1 MSRFRSPRSR
11 SGRSSRRR
19 EPFRA
24 GLSRVSRDKPAQNS
38 RERIPRGRIAVLG
51 LITIAVYGSW
61 FYSFGVLL
69 DPIIA
74 DTGWSE
80 TAVAAVFSSS
90 AVIAGFGSL
99 AGGWLL
105 DLWGSR
111 IIFVVAALFGGG
123 ALWLAAGATSAV
135 AFAVLG
141 AIGGGVLASL
151 GFYHVTQTAAVRV
164 SPHAEDR
171 AIAVLTIWGA
181 FASVIYIPMTAWLVT
196 QFDWRVTL
204 RFLAA
209 TTLFVLVV
217 GAVMIDTR
225 VGGGVERPRVLSS
238 VGQSLRTARARR
250 FLMSQALAGL
260 GVGTILVYQVPAMT
274 SAGLALTAA
283 SFWAGFRGF
292 AQLGGRLPLMP
303 LVSRFGV
310 ANSLRIAYVAIGVGS
325 IALAFAGNQVLAAVY
340 ALAAGFGIGAV
351 SPLIGM
357 HSKNV
362 FGATSMGTAMGLI
375 SLVFLLC
382 NSAGPIGAAWLAGVT
397 GSRAMPVAI
406 SGVIVGAAALVVRP
420 TD

>member
-1 MSRFRSPRSR
+1 M
-11 SGRSSRRR
+11 
-19 EPFRA
+19 
-24 GLSRVSRDKPAQNS
+24 SRDKPAQNR
-38 RERIPRGRIAVLG
+38 REGIPRGRIAVLG

-80 TAVAAVFSSS
+80 PAVAAVFSSS
-90 AVIAGFGSL
+90 TVIAGLGSL
-99 AGGWLL
+99 LGGWLL

-111 IIFVVAALFGGG
+111 IVFVVAAVFGGG
-123 ALWLAAGATSAV
+123 ALVVAAGATGAA
-135 AFAVLG
+135 AFALSG

-151 GFYHVTQTAAVRV
+151 AFYHVTQTAAVRL

-181 FASVIYIPMTAWLVT
+181 FASVIYIPITAWLVT
-196 QFDWRVTL
+196 QLDWRVTL
-204 RFLAA
+204 RILAIS
-209 TTLFVLVV
+209 TVVVLVI
-217 GAVMIDTR
+217 GAWTIDTR
-225 VGGGVERPRVLSS
+225 IRGEVERPRVLGN
-238 VGQSLRTARARR
+238 VGQSLRTGRARR
-250 FLMSQALAGL
+250 FLSSQALAGL

-274 SAGLALTAA
+274 SAGLALAAA

-303 LVSRFGV
+303 LVRRFGV
-310 ANSLRIAYVAIGVGS
+310 ANSLRISYVAIGIGS

-340 ALAAGFGIGAV
+340 ALVAGFGIGAV
-351 SPLIGM
+351 SPLVGM

-362 FGATSMGTAMGLI
+362 FGATAMGTAMGLI

-382 NSAGPIGAAWLAGVT
+382 NSVGPVGAAWLADLT
-397 GSRAMPVAI
+397 GTRAIPVAI
-406 SGVIVGAAALVVRP
+406 SGVIVGTAALVVKA

>member
-1 MSRFRSPRSR
+1 MAVDK
-11 SGRSSRRR
+11 SSQKGKR
-19 EPFRA
+19 
-24 GLSRVSRDKPAQNS
+24 G
-38 RERIPRGRIAVLG
+38 IPRGRIAILG
-51 LITIAVYGSW
+51 LVTIAVYGAW

-99 AGGWLL
+99 AGGWFL

-111 IIFVVAALFGGG
+111 IVFAVAALFGGG
-123 ALWLAAGATSAV
+123 ALWMAAGSTSA
-135 AFAVLG
+135 ATFALTG

-181 FASVIYIPMTAWLVT
+181 FASVIYIPLTAWLVT
-196 QFDWRVTL
+196 QLDWRATL
-204 RFLAA
+204 RILAA
-209 TTLFVLVV
+209 TTVVTLLV
-217 GAVMIDTR
+217 AAASIDTR
-225 VGGGVERPRVLSS
+225 VRGDAGRPRVLGN
-238 VGQSLRTARARR
+238 VGQSLRTGRARR
-250 FLMSQALAGL
+250 FLASQALAGL

-303 LVSRFGV
+303 LVTRFGV
-310 ANSLRIAYVAIGVGS
+310 ANSLRIAYVAISVGS
-325 IALAFAGNQVLAAVY
+325 VALAFAGNQVLAAVY

-351 SPLIGM
+351 SPLVGM
-357 HSKNV
+357 HSKSV
-362 FGATSMGTAMGLI
+362 FGATAMGTAMGLT

-382 NSAGPIGAAWLAGVT
+382 NSAGPIGAAWLAGLT
-397 GSRAMPVAI
+397 GSRAIPVAI
-406 SGVIVGAAALVVRP
+406 SGLIVGSAALVVRAA
-420 TD
+420 D